1 MSVIKATA
9 SRSNL
14 LFIMAVVLGLYLPGA
29 GALAHILVLPALAV
43 ALGVTL
49 LRFPAGY
56 VKKPGELLAGTLW
69 GILMNY
75 LVLGNLIILGGL
87 FLIQDEKFWE
97 GLVLL
102 AAVPPAAVV
111 LSLGEKIKSAKGLIM
126 AGFAGTYAGALIL
139 IPLIGIAFL
148 KFLPVHYDRLI
159 ILPFGLIILPLL
171 ISRFLVDQNLDEWAR
186 KHERII
192 ADICFFIVFYALA
205 AGNTQLI
212 RQWPEDIV
220 AMAAIAC
227 GASVIPTLFLLI
239 TGRLYKLSYAGVSS
253 LMLLAT
259 MKNCGL
265 AGGIAIYVFNN
276 EAGVP
281 ALVFAVFMFLNIL
294 WLKFRGIYHQ
304 WRQPAD
310 EAETAEGI

>member
-1 MSVIKATA
+1 MSVIKAIA
-9 SRSNL
+9 NISNL
-14 LFIMAVVLGLYLPGA
+14 FFIMAVVLGLYLPQA
-29 GALAHILVLPALAV
+29 GAFAHILVLPALAV
-43 ALGVTL
+43 ALGVAL

-56 VKKPGELLAGTLW
+56 VKKPGELLAGGLW

-75 LVLGNLIILGGL
+75 LILGNLIILGGL
-87 FLIQDEKFWE
+87 FWIQEEKFWE

-102 AAVPPAAVV
+102 AAVPPGVVV

-126 AGFAGTYAGALIL
+126 AAFAGTYTGALVL

-159 ILPFGLIILPLL
+159 ILPLGLIILPLL
-171 ISRFLVDQNLDEWAR
+171 ISRFLVDQDLDGWVR
-186 KHERII
+186 KRERII
-192 ADICFFIVFYALA
+192 TDICFFIVFYALA
-205 AGNTQLI
+205 AANSQLI

-220 AMAAIAC
+220 AMAVIAF

-239 TGRLYKLSYAGVSS
+239 AGRLYKLSNAGVSS
-253 LMLLAT
+253 LILLAT

-265 AGGIAIYVFNN
+265 AGGIAVYVFNN

-281 ALVFAVFMFLNIL
+281 ALVFAAFMFLNIL
-294 WLKFRGIYHQ
+294 WLKLRDIYHK
-304 WRQPAD
+304 RRRPAG
-310 EAETAEGI
+310 EADTVEGI